1 MKAKVRHIYEMIA
14 GAILSLLGFTSCDK
28 EDFGENYRER
38 RVEYGMPHATFKVI
52 GDVKAADN
60 GKPIDGIVV
69 KFSRE
74 GDGSRT
80 WETAEFKSDKDGK
93 VDGAAQAWPS
103 DKDIMLT
110 FEDIDGEENGGLFA
124 PDTLRAKDLQI
135 KFVENPEKGWNKG
148 VYTVSFE
155 ARLKKAGSIASE

>member
-28 EDFGENYRER
+28 ENIGENYRQR
-38 RVEYGMPHATFKVI
+38 KAEYGMPHATFKVI
-52 GDVKAADN
+52 GDVKTVES
-60 GKPIDGIVV
+60 GKPIEGIVV
-69 KFSRE
+69 KFGRE
-74 GDGSRT
+74 SEKDRT

-103 DKDIMLT
+103 DEGIMLT
-110 FEDIDGEENGGLFA
+110 FEDIDGDENGGLFA
-124 PDTLRAKDLQI
+124 PDTLRAKDLKI
-135 KFVENPEKGWNKG
+135 TFVEDKDSHWHKG

-155 ARLKKAGSIASE
+155 AKLKKAK

>member
-28 EDFGENYRER
+28 ENFGENYRER
-38 RVEYGMPHATFKVI
+38 RAEYGMPHATFKVI
-52 GDVKAADN
+52 GEVKAADN

-74 GDGSRT
+74 GDGGRI
-80 WETAEFKSDKDGK
+80 WETAEFKSDENGK
-93 VDGAAQAWPS
+93 VDGSTQAWPS

-110 FEDIDGEENGGLFA
+110 FEDIDGEENGGQFA